1 MNKVIN
7 IFEFC
12 SWCIDESWKV
22 TLDALEKITKW
33 HNTST
38 EKGDNYR
45 HRKHA
50 MRNRLPFK
58 VDQMSNQ

>member
-1 MNKVIN
+1 MYAYLQKQELLIHFRYIYDN
-7 IFEFC
+7 I
-12 SWCIDESWKV
+12 
-22 TLDALEKITKW
+22 DALEKIRKR

-45 HRKHA
+45 QRKHA